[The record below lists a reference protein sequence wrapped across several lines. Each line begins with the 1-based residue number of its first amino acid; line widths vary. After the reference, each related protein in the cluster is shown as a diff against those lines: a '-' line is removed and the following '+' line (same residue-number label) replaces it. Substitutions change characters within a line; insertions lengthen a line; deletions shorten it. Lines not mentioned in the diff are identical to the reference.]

1 MTKQTSTRVA
11 SIARKT
17 NETDIAV
24 SVSID
29 GTGKSTI
36 KTGIGFFDHMLEQL
50 SRHSLIDMDIK
61 ADGDLH
67 IDDHHTVEDVG
78 IALGQA
84 INKALADRKGIC
96 RYASIDL
103 PMDETLSRAAIDVSG
118 RPFLVWQV
126 EFTAPKIGTFDT
138 ELVCEFFQALSQHG
152 GITLHVANLY
162 GANSHHIAE
171 SCFKAVARVLRAA
184 CEIDQRMADAIPSTK
199 GTLV

>member
-1 MTKQTSTRVA
+1 MPEQINARA
-11 SIARKT
+11 ACIARKT
-17 NETDIAV
+17 NETDISV

-29 GTGKSTI
+29 GTGKSSI
-36 KTGIGFFDHMLEQL
+36 ETGIGFFDHMLEQL

-138 ELVCEFFQALSQHG
+138 ELVREFFQALSQHG